1 MSMEIYV
8 LSDRPLSSMDEWQ
21 RAIAKEG
28 SSLRISADRP
38 IETLKGHLPA
48 WWEEKRVGFECDHW
62 DVRQIMAEYPDA
74 LFGRPWAH
82 ALAFR
87 WGADL
92 RACAS
97 AYMAATAD
105 AAASEGV
112 VFDCEELKIKV
123 PKQARETVRKIE
135 AELPMFE
142 ARMKEIVREIMTGNR
157 RDEV

>member
-8 LSDRPLSSMDEWQ
+8 LSDRRLSSMDEWQ
-21 RAIAKEG
+21 QAIAKEG
-28 SSLRISADRP
+28 SDLRISADQP

-48 WWEEKRVGFECDHW
+48 WRKEERVGFECDHW
-62 DVRQIMAEYPDA
+62 DARHLMAECPDVH
-74 LFGRPWAH
+74 FDRPWAH

-92 RACAS
+92 KACAS
-97 AYMAATAD
+97 AYMAATAY

-112 VFDCEELKIKV
+112 VFDCEERKIKTL
-123 PKQARETVRKIE
+123 KQARETVRKIE

-142 ARMKEIVREIMTGNR
+142 ARMNEILREITTGKSAG
-157 RDEV
+157 